1 MSMIK
6 QVRAVR
12 EARARVAAARGAL
25 AEPAGALLARGRRH
39 PLGTVGVAAG
49 LGVVLGT
56 LDVHPLRVPG
66 LGALLSGS
74 AAELVAQAARLVT
87 EFSEGGFDPS

>member
-1 MSMIK
+1 MSMFK
-6 QVRAVR
+6 QLRAVN
-12 EARARVAAARGAL
+12 EARARVADARDAL

-39 PLGTVGVAAG
+39 PLGTVSVAAG
-49 LGVVLGT
+49 LGFVLGQFN
-56 LDVHPLRVPG
+56 VHPLRVPG

>member
-1 MSMIK
+1 MSMFK
-6 QVRAVR
+6 QVRAVDAAR
-12 EARARVAAARGAL
+12 IQVAEAREAL

-49 LGVVLGT
+49 MGFVLGQ
-56 LDVHPLRVPG
+56 LNVHPLRVPG

-74 AAELVAQAARLVT
+74 AAELVTQAARLVR

>member
-1 MSMIK
+1 MSMFK
-6 QVRAVR
+6 HLRAVR
-12 EARARVAAARGAL
+12 EASSRVGEARQAL

-49 LGVVLGT
+49 IGFVLGQ
-56 LDVHPLRVPG
+56 LNVHPLRVPG

>member
-1 MSMIK
+1 MSMFRHLRE
-6 QVRAVR
+6 VH
-12 EARARVAAARGAL
+12 EARARVVEARQAL

-39 PLGTVGVAAG
+39 PLGTVSVAAG
-49 LGVVLGT
+49 IGFVLGQFN
-56 LDVHPLRVPG
+56 VHPLRVPG

>member
-1 MSMIK
+1 MSMFK

-12 EARARVAAARGAL
+12 EARGCVAAARDAL

-39 PLGTVGVAAG
+39 PLGAVSVAAG

-56 LDVHPLRVPG
+56 LNVHPLRVPG

-74 AAELVAQAARLVT
+74 AAELVTQAVRLVA

>member
-1 MSMIK
+1 MSMF
-6 QVRAVR
+6 RHLR
-12 EARARVAAARGAL
+12 EVHETRARVVEARQAL

-39 PLGTVGVAAG
+39 PLGTVSVAAG
-49 LGVVLGT
+49 IGFVLGQFN
-56 LDVHPLRVPG
+56 VHPLRVPG

>member
-1 MSMIK
+1 MSMFK
-6 QVRAVR
+6 HLREVR
-12 EARARVAAARGAL
+12 EAHGRVVEARQAL

-49 LGVVLGT
+49 IGFVLGQ
-56 LDVHPLRVPG
+56 LNVHPLRVPG